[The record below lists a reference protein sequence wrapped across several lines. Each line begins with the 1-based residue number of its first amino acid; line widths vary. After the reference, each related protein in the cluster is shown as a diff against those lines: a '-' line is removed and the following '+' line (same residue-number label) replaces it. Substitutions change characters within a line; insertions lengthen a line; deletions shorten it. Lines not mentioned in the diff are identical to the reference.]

1 LAFRRGQSG
10 PADSLH
16 SLIQVGHIEILLHG
30 DSISMFMPIGYADGW
45 DPVKTNAREGWGWFN
60 KN

>member
-1 LAFRRGQSG
+1 M
-10 PADSLH
+10 
-16 SLIQVGHIEILLHG
+16 IQVGHIEILLHG